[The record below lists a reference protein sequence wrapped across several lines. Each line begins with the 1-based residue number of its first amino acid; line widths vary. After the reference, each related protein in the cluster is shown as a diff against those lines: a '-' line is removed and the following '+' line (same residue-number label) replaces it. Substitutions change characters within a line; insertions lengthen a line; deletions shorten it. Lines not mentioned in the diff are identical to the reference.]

1 MTDPGD
7 LENELWALGRTM
19 IIEPPPDDLVERVL
33 GRIAMPAP
41 RRSERLRL
49 WFTHSR
55 RRLAALIIAVLIIG
69 LALTPPVR
77 AVIRQWLQLGGVV
90 IRTAPPP
97 VTGATPALSVS
108 PAPPPRT
115 GRTVTLSQARR
126 LVSFPIGAP
135 AELDRP
141 NRISVSD
148 DRRVVSMDWASV
160 LARHLDQF
168 DGEISW
174 VFVKQ
179 AREQLTF
186 VDVAGQDAVWFA
198 EPHPIAYID
207 GAGVEHTEQ
216 ARMAGPC
223 LVWQRSVGGRMITLR
238 LEGRLTMAEAISIAE
253 SVS

>member
-1 MTDPGD
+1 M
-7 LENELWALGRTM
+7 
-19 IIEPPPDDLVERVL
+19 
-33 GRIAMPAP
+33 
-41 RRSERLRL
+41 
-49 WFTHSR
+49 
-55 RRLAALIIAVLIIG
+55 ALIIAVLIIG

-77 AVIRQWLQLGGVV
+77 AVVRQWLQLGGVV

-97 VTGATPALSVS
+97 VTGATPAPSAT

-115 GRTVTLSQARR
+115 GRTVTLPQARR
-126 LVSFPIGAP
+126 LVTFPIGVP
-135 AELDRP
+135 AELGPSGPDLGLRRP
-141 NRISVSD
+141 AGRLDGLGAPSPGP
-148 DRRVVSMDWASV
+148 
-160 LARHLDQF
+160 LHLDQF

-207 GAGVEHTEQ
+207 SAGVEHTEQ

-223 LVWQRSVGGRMITLR
+223 LVWQRTVGGRMVTLR
-238 LEGRLTMAEAISIAE
+238 LEGQLTMDRAISIAE